1 MESEAMHKEQLI
13 RKVTPI
19 GNGAHIF
26 VPKDWLDD
34 EVVLIRV
41 PKQPIEAKI
50 LKVLKPYLE
59 NIEGVF
65 LYGSYARNE
74 QSKDSDIDILVI
86 ANKKLSIKQDNYEI
100 IVLEEKNIEKAIE
113 ISPLLIYSALA
124 EARPIINSKLFEKLK
139 SKYKI
144 QDKHVRNYLR
154 QTKEI
159 IKVNEEFPSLYSLML
174 RLRGVYLVNQ
184 LLSGKN
190 YSNEKFKS
198 WLLRHSSNLDVEKIK
213 NYKED
218 YVLSDKEANSLLIL
232 LKDKVKELE
241 VKIGKTRKEA

>member
-1 MESEAMHKEQLI
+1 MHKEQLI

-232 LKDKVKELE
+232 LKDKVKEVE
-241 VKIGKTRKEA
+241 VKIGKTGKEA

>member
-13 RKVTPI
+13 RKVTQI

-232 LKDKVKELE
+232 LKDKVKEVE
-241 VKIGKTRKEA
+241 VKIGKTGKEA

>member
-232 LKDKVKELE
+232 LKDKVKEVE
-241 VKIGKTRKEA
+241 VKIGKTGKEA

>member
-1 MESEAMHKEQLI
+1 MESEVIHKEQLI

-26 VPKDWLDD
+26 APKDWLNDN
-34 EVVLIRV
+34 VVLIRV
-41 PKQPIEAKI
+41 PKQSVEVKI
-50 LKVLKPYLE
+50 LEVLKPYLE
-59 NIEGVF
+59 HIEGVF

-74 QSKDSDIDILVI
+74 QNENSDIDFLVI
-86 ANKKLSIKQDNYEI
+86 ANKKLLIKKDNHDI

-113 ISPLLIYSALA
+113 ISPILIYSALA
-124 EARPIINSKLFEKLK
+124 EARPIINSKLLEELK
-139 SKYKI
+139 KKYKI
-144 QDKHVRNYLR
+144 QNKHIKDYLT

-159 IKVNEEFPSLYSLML
+159 IRVNEEFPSLYSLVL
-174 RLRGVYLVNQ
+174 RLKGVYIINQ
-184 LLSGKN
+184 LLSDKS

-198 WLLRHSSNLDVEKIK
+198 WLLKSSSNPDIEKIN

-218 YVLSDKEANSLLIL
+218 YLLSDDEANSLLIL

-241 VKIGKTRKEA
+241 VKIGKTRKTA